1 MLCGRR
7 VLQDTKELFVAEVAD
22 HPAEWHVLWYAHLCV
37 FVHKVLGVARGG
49 VICVCEPSG
58 LLATI
63 PPGKWQKRFRVEA
76 SEP

>member
-7 VLQDTKELFVAEVAD
+7 VLQETKELFVTGVVDKLAD
-22 HPAEWHVLWYAHLCV
+22 WHVLWIAHLCV
-37 FVHKVLGVARGG
+37 FVRKVLGVARGG